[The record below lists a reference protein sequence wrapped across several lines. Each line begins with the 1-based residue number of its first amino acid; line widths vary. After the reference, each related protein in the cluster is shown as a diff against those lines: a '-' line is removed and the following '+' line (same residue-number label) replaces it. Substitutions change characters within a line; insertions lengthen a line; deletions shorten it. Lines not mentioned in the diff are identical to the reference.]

1 MTDKLFT
8 HVFNALTALVIVTF
22 AMFVHTPVKAAIV
35 TQGGTDT
42 TGAGGF
48 TIVGGASL
56 QTVFHPFYNQTPT
69 TPASEWIWDTAFTPN
84 VTFEFGF
91 DLSGHDV
98 ATASLNGLWGVDNF
112 GEIALNG
119 TQIAALPNSANTTG
133 NFLSLHGFSVGLGS
147 SLFQAGANLLTFSLH
162 DLGAPGAF
170 RAALTVEADP
180 LAAVPLPAGAPLL
193 LLALFGL
200 TWVRSRRRGEI
211 V

>member
-1 MTDKLFT
+1 MTDRLLT
-8 HVFNALTALVIVTF
+8 HVFNALTAAIVILF
-22 AMFVHTPVKAAIV
+22 AMLAQSPAKAAIV
-35 TQGGTDT
+35 AQGGTDV

-48 TIVGGASL
+48 SIVGGAPL
-56 QTVFHPFYNQTPT
+56 QTVYHPFYNQTPT
-69 TPASEWIWDTAFTPN
+69 TPASQWVWDQAFSPN

-91 DLSGHDV
+91 DLSSYD
-98 ATASLNGLWGVDNF
+98 ASTASLSGLWGVDNF

-162 DLGAPGAF
+162 DIGAPGAF

-193 LLALFGL
+193 ILALGGL
-200 TWVRSRRRGEI
+200 AWVRSRRRL
-211 V
+211 VQ